1 LITGN
6 KRIARGGG
14 RVIVLNGRPVR
25 FAQDCFPF
33 YGTGVRAF
41 EISRLTTSDYA
52 EREMESSP
60 ILSAGEELWRRQ
72 GMHHIDPHWI
82 DGRWLACVDGWSFE
96 ERPEVEEL

>member
-1 LITGN
+1 
-6 KRIARGGG
+6 
-14 RVIVLNGRPVR
+14 
-25 FAQDCFPF
+25 
-33 YGTGVRAF
+33 
-41 EISRLTTSDYA
+41 
-52 EREMESSP
+52 MESSP